1 MIDGIWREERG
12 QGRVKAQEEGD
23 GVRGGG
29 LKRYIKRNLKTCP
42 EFKKKTKKTLEQEV
56 RRGWRIY
63 MLQAGGGASI
73 FQSYKKFK
81 SQLKSVNTAYL

>member
-29 LKRYIKRNLKTCP
+29 LKRYINRNLKTCP
-42 EFKKKTKKTLEQEV
+42 EFKKKTKKKPLN
-56 RRGWRIY
+56 RR
-63 MLQAGGGASI
+63 
-73 FQSYKKFK
+73 
-81 SQLKSVNTAYL
+81 

>member
-23 GVRGGG
+23 GVGGGG

-42 EFKKKTKKTLEQEV
+42 EFLKNKKKPLN
-56 RRGWRIY
+56 RR
-63 MLQAGGGASI
+63 
-73 FQSYKKFK
+73 
-81 SQLKSVNTAYL
+81 

>member
-23 GVRGGG
+23 GVGVG

-42 EFKKKTKKTLEQEV
+42 EFLKNKK
-56 RRGWRIY
+56 
-63 MLQAGGGASI
+63 
-73 FQSYKKFK
+73 
-81 SQLKSVNTAYL
+81 NP

>member
-1 MIDGIWREERG
+1 ME
-12 QGRVKAQEEGD
+12 GRKRTGKSEGT
-23 GVRGGG
+23 GGRRWGGG
-29 LKRYIKRNLKTCP
+29 LKTYIKRNLKTCP
-42 EFKKKTKKTLEQEV
+42 EFLKKQKKTLEQEV

>member
-1 MIDGIWREERG
+1 ME
-12 QGRVKAQEEGD
+12 GRKRTGKSEGT
-23 GVRGGG
+23 GGRRWGGGGG

-42 EFKKKTKKTLEQEV
+42 EFLKNKKNLEQEV

>member
-1 MIDGIWREERG
+1 MGWG
-12 QGRVKAQEEGD
+12 WGVKEIYKEKSED
-23 GVRGGG
+23 LSR
-29 LKRYIKRNLKTCP
+29 I
-42 EFKKKTKKTLEQEV
+42 FKKQKKTLEQEV